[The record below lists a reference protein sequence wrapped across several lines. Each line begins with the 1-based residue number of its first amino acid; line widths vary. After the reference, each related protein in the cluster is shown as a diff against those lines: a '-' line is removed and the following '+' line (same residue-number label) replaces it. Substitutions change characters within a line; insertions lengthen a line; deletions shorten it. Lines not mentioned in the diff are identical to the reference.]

1 MISGKDCMP
10 ESCYDEFEIVRNNLN
25 KQGGQTYYHMIH
37 SFAQDDNISPEK
49 CHEIGMQMAEHCFT
63 ADSDRLKFAEWNGI
77 GLILKVV
84 Y

>member
-25 KQGGQTYYHMIH
+25 KQGGQTYYHMIQ

-63 ADSDRLKFAEWNGI
+63 ADSDR
-77 GLILKVV
+77 
-84 Y
+84 